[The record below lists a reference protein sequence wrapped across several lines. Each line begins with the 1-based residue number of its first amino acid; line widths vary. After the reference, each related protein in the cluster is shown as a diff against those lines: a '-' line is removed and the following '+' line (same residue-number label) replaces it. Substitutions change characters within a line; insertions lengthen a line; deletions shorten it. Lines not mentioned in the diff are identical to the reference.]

1 MKEKSPK
8 KKSSVS
14 VYSFKFFEKKQKK
27 SLEGRFQKKMESAVS
42 GTELTV
48 STETGKTI
56 HRNVILDLII
66 FQKERNTESSPKI
79 GDTITP
85 KNWHC
90 LRGVDGKYIQWNEI
104 LKDVLNGKL
113 KLVQNKKTE
122 ADSESEEGE
131 IEDEE
136 SDFEN
141 HDTSERDGYRPITT
155 SPDDELSL
163 HTDGELITGENKE
176 NITTQNKKL
185 DDQTGKES
193 NRIDTLG

>member
-1 MKEKSPK
+1 M
-8 KKSSVS
+8 
-14 VYSFKFFEKKQKK
+14 
-27 SLEGRFQKKMESAVS
+27 
-42 GTELTV
+42 
-48 STETGKTI
+48 
-56 HRNVILDLII
+56 
-66 FQKERNTESSPKI
+66 
-79 GDTITP
+79 
-85 KNWHC
+85 
-90 LRGVDGKYIQWNEI
+90 
-104 LKDVLNGKL
+104 
-113 KLVQNKKTE
+113 QNKKTE